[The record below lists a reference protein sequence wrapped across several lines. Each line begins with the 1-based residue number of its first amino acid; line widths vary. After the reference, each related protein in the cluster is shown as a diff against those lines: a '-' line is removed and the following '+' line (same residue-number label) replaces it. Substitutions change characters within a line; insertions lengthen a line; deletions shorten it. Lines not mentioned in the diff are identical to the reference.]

1 MAHTNQDT
9 LIWQWNCRGFH
20 QKQAVLNQYLRQH
33 TRRPDAL
40 LLQETNNAPT
50 TLPGY
55 QTFHTTHPLRRVST
69 LVRRRIPVIQHD
81 LHSPHIEHLFLELIP
96 NRKRK
101 ECIFLLNIY
110 NSPKGKARCRFLTL
124 FKKAL
129 QVAGRHP
136 LLIGGDFNLAHTGWG
151 YVRTEAA
158 ARNLWQ
164 DYHDLGLTLITD
176 PSLPTRLGTST
187 ARDSTPDLTFIHH
200 INNALWTNT
209 QQDLGSDH
217 HILTISLPQLSAAP
231 PPTKEFTDRKSVV

>member
-1 MAHTNQDT
+1 ME
-9 LIWQWNCRGFH
+9 LPSFH
-20 QKQAVLNQYLRQH
+20 HKQPVLNQYLRQH
-33 TRRPDAL
+33 TRRPDAI

-55 QTFHTTHPLRRVST
+55 QTFHTTHPLHRVST
-69 LVRRRIPVIQHD
+69 LVRRRIPVIEHD
-81 LHSPHIEHLFLELIP
+81 LNSPHIEHLFLELIP

-110 NSPKGKARCRFLTL
+110 NSPKDKARCRFLTL

-129 QVAGRHP
+129 HVAGTHP

-176 PSLPTRLGTST
+176 PSFPTRLGTST
-187 ARDSTPDLTFIHH
+187 TRDSTPTSPSSNISTMHTGP
-200 INNALWTNT
+200 IPSKTWAAT
-209 QQDLGSDH
+209 
-217 HILTISLPQLSAAP
+217 IISLLSLYPNSLP
-231 PPTKEFTDRKSVV
+231 PLPH